1 MLIGLI
7 SWCLG
12 AILSAPVGYLMNKG
26 MEVAFDDEGLYT
38 FVFSFEGV
46 WLWLAIVIGLASLA
60 SFLPAWNASRVT
72 IRDVLAYEG

>member
-1 MLIGLI
+1 
-7 SWCLG
+7 
-12 AILSAPVGYLMNKG
+12 
-26 MEVAFDDEGLYT
+26 MEVAFDAEGLYT

>member
-26 MEVAFDDEGLYT
+26 MEVAFDAEGLYT
-38 FVFSFEGV
+38 FVFSLGSPHSPV
-46 WLWLAIVIGLASLA
+46 SCLPGMPHGSLFA
-60 SFLPAWNASRVT
+60 MCLPTRGEVG
-72 IRDVLAYEG
+72 DGD